1 MHEMPPQV
9 WHNSRRQTESARS
22 GPRIGTVQSVSPPAR
37 TVWTGSRVSLR
48 QQRGIPNTRI
58 HIAGT
63 AEPSCMKCHRRC
75 GIIAAGRLSLHA
87 AARAL
92 ARCRASARQRG
103 TVWTGSR
110 VSLRQQRGIS
120 EGEKKGNQKIP
131 GTARTARPGAG
142 TGGSG
147 TLCSVHGGGRS
158 ALLRPSGVGS
168 GICDPIHLLKT
179 VPMWNCPDHQDALC
193 RNSSGESINHKAACA
208 LCYPQGVFSTSPG
221 KEGGI
226 LWKEI

>member
-1 MHEMPPQV
+1 MPCKTKIFVTDFPIFVPTQSTWYNRRRKSRRGPLSIRNHTSERLEGACATCPPQV
-9 WHNSRRQTESARS
+9 WYNSRRQTESARS

-37 TVWTGSRVSLR
+37 
-48 QQRGIPNTRI
+48 
-58 HIAGT
+58 
-63 AEPSCMKCHRRC
+63 
-75 GIIAAGRLSLHA
+75 
-87 AARAL
+87 
-92 ARCRASARQRG
+92 

-158 ALLRPSGVGS
+158 AILRPSGVGS
-168 GICDPIHLLKT
+168 GICDPIHLLKM
-179 VPMWNCPDHQDALC
+179 VSIRNCPEHQDALC

>member
-9 WHNSRRQTESARS
+9 WYNSRRQAESARS

-37 TVWTGSRVSLR
+37 
-48 QQRGIPNTRI
+48 
-58 HIAGT
+58 
-63 AEPSCMKCHRRC
+63 
-75 GIIAAGRLSLHA
+75 
-87 AARAL
+87 
-92 ARCRASARQRG
+92 

-131 GTARTARPGAG
+131 GTARTARPGSG

-158 ALLRPSGVGS
+158 AILRPSGVGS

-226 LWKEI
+226 PWKEI

>member
-1 MHEMPPQV
+1 MK
-9 WHNSRRQTESARS
+9 SRRRLSLHAAARALARCRASARQR
-22 GPRIGTVQSVSPPAR
+22 G

-103 TVWTGSR
+103 RSGPAPVFLCGSSAGFLKER
-110 VSLRQQRGIS
+110 KKEIKKFQEQQ
-120 EGEKKGNQKIP
+120 EPPVPVPEQ
-131 GTARTARPGAG
+131 AD
-142 TGGSG
+142 
-147 TLCSVHGGGRS
+147 LEHFVQFM
-158 ALLRPSGVGS
+158 GVGDLQY
-168 GICDPIHLLKT
+168 C
-179 VPMWNCPDHQDALC
+179 VRQ
-193 RNSSGESINHKAACA
+193 ESD
-208 LCYPQGVFSTSPG
+208 QGYVIPSIF
-221 KEGGI
+221 
-226 LWKEI
+226 